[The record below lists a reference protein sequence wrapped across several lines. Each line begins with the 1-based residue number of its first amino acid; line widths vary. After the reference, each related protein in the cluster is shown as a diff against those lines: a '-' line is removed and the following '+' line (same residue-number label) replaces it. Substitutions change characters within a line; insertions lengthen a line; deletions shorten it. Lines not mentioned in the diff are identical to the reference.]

1 MASRYAGERVRRSVA
16 IFCCTVE
23 IARHP
28 RSYDRGEFRFR
39 TQTLPGTARTK
50 ARRARPG
57 SALIYKVLLLPRP
70 SIRAPP
76 SMAVSNGSGEFFG
89 NLPFCISACPRF
101 GQARNAQLIILLEFV
116 LVRNAN

>member
-57 SALIYKVLLLPRP
+57 SALIYKVLYQPPQILTCAQSLVAIEAMT
-70 SIRAPP
+70 SDLAMRA
-76 SMAVSNGSGEFFG
+76 F
-89 NLPFCISACPRF
+89 
-101 GQARNAQLIILLEFV
+101 QASQQASRIAS
-116 LVRNAN
+116 